1 MKIWQKILLIAA
13 ILALTTV
20 TVLTWG
26 SLGSAATLMCMIT
39 MCSAFLFQ
47 KYVTN
52 RDNDQFDTE

>member
-1 MKIWQKILLIAA
+1 MIIWQKILLIAA

-47 KYVTN
+47 KHVTN
-52 RDNDQFDTE
+52 RDNDQFDME